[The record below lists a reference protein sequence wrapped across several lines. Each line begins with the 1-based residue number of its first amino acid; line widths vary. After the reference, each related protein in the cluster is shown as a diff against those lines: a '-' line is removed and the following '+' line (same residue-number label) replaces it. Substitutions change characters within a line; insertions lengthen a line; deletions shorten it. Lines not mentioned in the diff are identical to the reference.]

1 MPPSKAPSGPGR
13 DGSERRVDFGNS
25 RTAAPVDAT
34 PPQQLADMLELREA
48 TQGLSLAQLEAR
60 YKGRFHDGDIKEM
73 KHEFENMARAS
84 QDRSRMGLDAGGE
97 AHAHPGA
104 SFLAASHLEELVVR
118 IERTSSRQVDTAAVQ
133 KYLVMLLECRGR
145 PTMVSRAGTD
155 GKR

>member
-1 MPPSKAPSGPGR
+1 MPPSKAPSGPGQ

-84 QDRSRMGLDAGGE
+84 YYLYEPFIVIKRRCL
-97 AHAHPGA
+97 
-104 SFLAASHLEELVVR
+104 SFFDKYHL
-118 IERTSSRQVDTAAVQ
+118 
-133 KYLVMLLECRGR
+133 K
-145 PTMVSRAGTD
+145 PF
-155 GKR
+155 